1 MKRTITIPLTLI
13 KPYLTE
19 GQLAVILS
27 NDKKQITGTILSTIS
42 DNDHYFI
49 KDMIDHYFIF
59 RKKLYYNT
67 NSEEKILVNY
77 SGVITI
83 KPTPISFVGRIY
95 DIEIK
100 LHLNSGKVESGEVNS
115 VILPSGGNVSIKS
128 GMRPLSGIATNNIVT
143 RGNYDGPFLKLLKKL
158 LSLLKS
164 FFKKNDL

>member
-27 NDKKQITGTILSTIS
+27 NDKKQITGTILSTIA
-42 DNDHYFI
+42 DN
-49 KDMIDHYFIF
+49 DHYFIF

-115 VILPSGGNVSIKS
+115 AILPSGGNVSIKS

>member
-1 MKRTITIPLTLI
+1 MKKMITIPLTLI

-19 GQLAVILS
+19 GQLDVILS
-27 NDKKQITGTILSTIS
+27 HDKKQITGTILSSLT

-49 KDMIDHYFIF
+49 S
-59 RKKLYYNT
+59 RKKLYHNT
-67 NSEEKILVNY
+67 SGDEKILVNY
-77 SGVITI
+77 SGIITV
-83 KPTPISFVGRIY
+83 KPTPISFIGRIH

-128 GMRPLSGIATNNIVT
+128 GMMSLSGISTNDTVT

-158 LSLLKS
+158 LSVLKS

>member
-27 NDKKQITGTILSTIS
+27 NDKKQITGTILSTIA
-42 DNDHYFI
+42 DH
-49 KDMIDHYFIF
+49 DHYFIF

-128 GMRPLSGIATNNIVT
+128 GRRPLSGIATNNIVT